1 MPKKRKQP
9 FDISNERKLTDQDV
23 LVIRAVHIPRS
34 PRFGSVILA
43 QLFGVSQPTID
54 RAVKRETYRHLHP
67 LLLPAW
73 RIRGERQIRGERH
86 LDLDLGDSAAKIV
99 VWARNKTE
107 YNRDRREIRER
118 FAMGDYV
125 RGLKGEF
132 QESRGM
138 LSVYAPRPV
147 CRVISPEGAQRRREK
162 QIQRRLAT
170 LKQTYGEAYNERIGL
185 AVVGLTPRLSI
196 EEFDALGGV
205 RWRDRGNAPMP
216 DDIYDDDQLNIPDF

>member
-1 MPKKRKQP
+1 MAKT
-9 FDISNERKLTDQDV
+9 FDITNERKLTDQDV

-54 RAVKRETYRHLHP
+54 RVVKRETYRHLHP

-73 RIRGERQIRGERH
+73 RIRGEWHIRGERR

-107 YNRDRREIRER
+107 YNRDRLEVRER
-118 FAMGDYV
+118 FALGDYV

-132 QESRGM
+132 QESRGR
-138 LSVYAPRPV
+138 LSVYKPRPV
-147 CRVISPEGAQRRREK
+147 RRVSSPEALAQRKE
-162 QIQRRLAT
+162 QAAYRRLEQ
-170 LKQTYGEAYNERIGL
+170 LKEKYGDAYVERIALAKVGL
-185 AVVGLTPRLSI
+185 APRLSS
-196 EEFDALGGV
+196 EEFDSLGGI
-205 RWRDRGNAPMP
+205 RWSRRNPAMHDV
-216 DDIYDDDQLNIPDF
+216 YDDDPLDIPDF